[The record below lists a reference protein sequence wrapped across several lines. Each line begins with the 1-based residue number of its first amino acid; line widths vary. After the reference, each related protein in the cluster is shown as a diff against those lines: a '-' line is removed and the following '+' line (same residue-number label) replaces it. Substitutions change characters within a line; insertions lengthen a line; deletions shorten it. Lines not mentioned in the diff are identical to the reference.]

1 MSNNQTRIKE
11 NLRVGDRVVYR
22 RSESGIGNADLDGK
36 HGEIVYIDRSRVP
49 YTVLFE
55 GDFVAD
61 YYNDLFD
68 RRIDLKGRKGKI
80 WFCQGINLTKEEE
93 YEANLEKN

>member
-1 MSNNQTRIKE
+1 MAND
-11 NLRVGDRVVYR
+11 LRVGDRVVYR

-36 HGEIVYIDRSRVP
+36 HGEIVFIDGTRAP

-55 GDFVAD
+55 GDFAPD
-61 YYNDLFD
+61 YYNDLSD

-80 WFCQGINLTKEEE
+80 WFCQGINLIKEKE